1 VPSCVQLPSC
11 KAAILRPSL
20 RLALRS
26 SARALR
32 LCASGCQAPAARGRV
47 RRAPCHAALL
57 PAACQSPWPRAVLP
71 VACCSRAG
79 SAASPCPCVS
89 PSRASASTVCK
100 SASQFLFLLVN
111 NKLLYFYIFLSSLL
125 EAGKNKSSLI
135 RYFYIFLSSILYF

>member
-1 VPSCVQLPSC
+1 MPSCVQLPSC

-32 LCASGCQAPAARGRV
+32 LCASGCQAPAERGRV
-47 RRAPCHAALL
+47 RLAAMLS
-57 PAACQSPWPRAVLP
+57 AACQNPWPRAVLP
-71 VACCSRAG
+71 AACCSRAG